1 MKGFRISLAFL
12 VNVVVFGKNLKL
24 SSVMISFEGR
34 SNEMKKSMAIILLG
48 SALLLPNN
56 IQAEAAYQP
65 SDKTYPKKLSLHQV
79 EGKAYQH
86 VYDYQTLRQMECK
99 PFLYKLNN
107 RTEKPKRPVVQEPK
121 QGSVQK
127 PVDEPKS
134 APQPSEQQAPVKT
147 PTTPV
152 ENNQHPAPS
161 TSVKDPAPAPQVQQ
175 GISVVEQAVLD
186 VTNKE
191 RQKAG
196 LSPLQVDTKL
206 MNSARQKSADMAKNR
221 YFSHTS
227 PTYGSPF
234 DQMKANG
241 ISYRSAAENIAMG
254 QRTAAEVVQAWMD
267 SPGHRQNILTAEFTH
282 IGIGYDANGH
292 YWTQQFITK

>member
-1 MKGFRISLAFL
+1 
-12 VNVVVFGKNLKL
+12 
-24 SSVMISFEGR
+24 
-34 SNEMKKSMAIILLG
+34 MKKSIAIILLG

-56 IQAEAAYQP
+56 IQAEAAYKSH
-65 SDKTYPKKLSLHQV
+65 SDVYKEKLSFYQV
-79 EGKAYQH
+79 EGKVHTCSYKHKKFHKVAFQPG
-86 VYDYQTLRQMECK
+86 VKKSQPVKVEQPVEQPK
-99 PFLYKLNN
+99 PS
-107 RTEKPKRPVVQEPK
+107 T
-121 QGSVQK
+121 
-127 PVDEPKS
+127 PVDQSKPTPELQTTTPAGNS
-134 APQPSEQQAPVKT
+134 NPAPATPVK
-147 PTTPV
+147 
-152 ENNQHPAPS
+152 
-161 TSVKDPAPAPQVQQ
+161 DLAPAPQAQQ
-175 GISVVEQAVLD
+175 GISAVEQAVLD
-186 VTNKE
+186 LTNKE

-196 LSPLQVDTKL
+196 LAPLQIDTKL
-206 MNSARQKSADMAKNR
+206 MSSARQKSADMAKNR

-267 SPGHRQNILTAEFTH
+267 SPGHRQNILTAQFTH